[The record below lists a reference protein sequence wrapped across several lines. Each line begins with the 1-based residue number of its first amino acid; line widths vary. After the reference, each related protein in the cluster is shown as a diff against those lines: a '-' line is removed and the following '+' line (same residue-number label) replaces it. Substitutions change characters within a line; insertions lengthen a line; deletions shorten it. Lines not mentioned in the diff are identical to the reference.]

1 MQHIISIH
9 ALREEDDGK
18 DYPFCR
24 FSMHF
29 YPRPPRGGRP
39 AWRATRPNSEVFLST
54 PSARR
59 ATYNLTDLR
68 QQYNISI
75 HALREE
81 GDDGLHRAVNNMAIS
96 IHALREEGDER
107 RIAEYKAAI
116 ISIHALREEGDAES
130 RDNGLLSEGISIHA
144 LREEGDPPEG
154 QPGRR
159 GLYFYPRPPRGG
171 RHAKLDYS
179 AQVNVFLSTPSAR
192 RATAATLTL
201 RAQIEISIHALRE
214 EDDVSAGFFIGCPQH
229 FYPRPPR
236 GGRRTQLSGG
246 KDGEVF
252 LSTPSARRA
261 TCISASRCDNRGISI
276 HALREEGDHY
286 CTNER
291 KRTSNFY
298 PRPPRGGRHGQ
309 QLETEQHL
317 KFLSTPSARRATHRT
332 RQAVWKDII
341 SIHALREEGDC
352 PPAL

>member
-1 MQHIISIH
+1 MPSVRRATAFTWRCGQRSIIFLSTPSARRTTTVSSVLRCAWSISIH
-9 ALREEDDGK
+9 ALREEDHGK

-171 RHAKLDYS
+171 R
-179 AQVNVFLSTPSAR
+179 
-192 RATAATLTL
+192 
-201 RAQIEISIHALRE
+201 
-214 EDDVSAGFFIGCPQH
+214 
-229 FYPRPPR
+229 R
-236 GGRRTQLSGG
+236 GMKSNQT
-246 KDGEVF
+246 KF
-252 LSTPSARRA
+252 
-261 TCISASRCDNRGISI
+261 RGISI
-276 HALREEGDHY
+276 HALREEGDMQSWTTPHRSTY
-286 CTNER
+286 
-291 KRTSNFY
+291 FY
-298 PRPPRGGRHGQ
+298 PRPPRGGR
-309 QLETEQHL
+309 
-317 KFLSTPSARRATHRT
+317 
-332 RQAVWKDII
+332 
-341 SIHALREEGDC
+341 
-352 PPAL
+352 PPPP